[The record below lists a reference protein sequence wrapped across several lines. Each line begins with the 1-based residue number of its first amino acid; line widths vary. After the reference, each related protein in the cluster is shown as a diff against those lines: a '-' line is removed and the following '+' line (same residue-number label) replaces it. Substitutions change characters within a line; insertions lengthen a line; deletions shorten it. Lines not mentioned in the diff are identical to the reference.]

1 MASYPSS
8 VKAFATRSAGN
19 TIGSAHMNDVQSEI
33 TAIEQELVT
42 SGLTNALIVNAGV
55 QFPAVQVSS
64 ADANRLDDYEEG
76 TWTPTVSFGG
86 AAVGVTYGAQSG
98 QYVKWGRN
106 VEFKGVVQLT
116 SKGSSVGALRIA
128 GLPFAET
135 GDTNA
140 AVYLGYAGN
149 FTGLTGVLSAIVESG
164 TTTILFRQSSA
175 TGNDAAVT
183 DAAVTNTMFLYVSG
197 WYRFTT

>member
-1 MASYPSS
+1 MASYPGA
-8 VKAFATRSAGN
+8 VKSFATRSAGN

-55 QFPAVQVSS
+55 QFPASQVVST
-64 ADANRLDDYEEG
+64 DVNRLDDYQEG
-76 TWTPTVSFGG
+76 DWTPTVTFGG
-86 AAVGVTYGAQSG
+86 AAVGVTYGSQSG
-98 QYVKWGRN
+98 QYVKVGRN
-106 VEFKGVVQLT
+106 VFFKGVIGLT
-116 SKGSSVGALRIA
+116 AKGSSTGALRMA
-128 GLPFAET
+128 GLPVAET

-140 AVYLGYAGN
+140 AISVSYAGN

-183 DAAVTNTMFLYVSG
+183 DAAVTNTMFVYVSG
-197 WYRFTT
+197 WYRAAS